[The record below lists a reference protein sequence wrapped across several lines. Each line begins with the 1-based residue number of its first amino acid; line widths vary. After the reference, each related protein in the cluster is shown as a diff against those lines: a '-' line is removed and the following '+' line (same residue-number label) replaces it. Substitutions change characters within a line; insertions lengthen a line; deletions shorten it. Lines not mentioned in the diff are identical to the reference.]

1 MKKVGFDGP
10 TAPPEALS
18 EEEEDARAGE
28 LARRRLAST
37 PPAGVERA
45 DVVRERAERRRRTG
59 PRRVD
64 PRSEGDAGPVEDHVV
79 MPSDLSDPLG
89 MGAGRS
95 TRAKST
101 PPPRLR
107 TDTPVRL
114 EIDRRT
120 NRYIRP
126 GDYRSQG
133 SDVRQDGE
141 LPPPPPA
148 PDAFEA
154 GFEPSWIESS
164 SSLAV
169 EFPDSTPVPFESAF
183 GSDAVEPPRRSSLPP
198 APEYEPPGDDDE
210 LFARNLSVASPEA
223 ARPLIA
229 RAAVAS
235 ESLLNAVGA
244 VFPGTLWF
252 DRNRSRGRPPTADQA
267 SAPCAFFCAARERGV
282 PVLAQLLASRDRTVR
297 YCAAIVARQVHD
309 AALVDPLIRMLVDSD
324 SDNAD
329 IGMLA
334 LSAMDRSLVEPKLSP
349 LRGALA
355 NKDAPP
361 GQHLMA
367 ARTLGT
373 LRDVEAV
380 PLLVER
386 TGSSAPDVAEAAHRA
401 LRTITGQ
408 GVKKSRFRWKRWLK
422 KHGERPRE
430 EWLLEGLGDNDT
442 AVRVVAM
449 RELVLLTGEDL
460 GLHRTARREDAIS
473 VRDQYRAL
481 LTERKGP

>member
-1 MKKVGFDGP
+1 MKKVGFDSP
-10 TAPPEALS
+10 TAPPEALP
-18 EEEEDARAGE
+18 EEEDARAGE
-28 LARRRLAST
+28 LARLRLAST
-37 PPAGVERA
+37 PPAGTERA
-45 DVVRERAERRRRTG
+45 PAPLRGERARRTG
-59 PRRVD
+59 SRRID
-64 PRSEGDAGPVEDHVV
+64 PRSEGDAVPVEEHVV
-79 MPSDLSDPLG
+79 VPTDLSDPLG
-89 MGAGRS
+89 MAAGRS

-133 SDVRQDGE
+133 ADVRQDDE
-141 LPPPPPA
+141 LPPPAAA
-148 PDAFEA
+148 PDPVDG

-183 GSDAVEPPRRSSLPP
+183 GSDAVEPPRRSSFPP
-198 APEYEPPGDDDE
+198 PSDYETAVDDDA
-210 LFARNLSVASPEA
+210 LFARNLSAASPEA

-229 RAAVAS
+229 RAAVAND
-235 ESLLNAVGA
+235 SLLAAVGA

-267 SAPCAFFCAARERGV
+267 SAPCAFLCAARERCV

-334 LSAMDRSLVEPKLSP
+334 LSAMDRALVEPKLSP
-349 LRGALA
+349 LRAALG

-373 LRDVEAV
+373 LRDLQAV

-422 KHGERPRE
+422 KNGTRPRP
-430 EWLLEGLGDNDT
+430 EWLLEGLEDNDT
-442 AVRVVAM
+442 GVRVVAM

-460 GLHRTARREDAIS
+460 GLHRTARREDALS

-481 LTERKGP
+481 LQERKGP